1 MDKIKKAIKKY
12 LMITRFSWA
21 MLKSLR
27 LQMLFKT
34 SIEKNPIRRMQ
45 EPRQ

>member
-1 MDKIKKAIKKY
+1 LDKIEKEIKKSFS
-12 LMITRFSWA
+12 ITAFSWA

-34 SIEKNPIRRMQ
+34 G
-45 EPRQ
+45 